1 MVSILNEIKTIGFI
15 GPSGTGKSHRA
26 NEVAK
31 SEKIEYIIDDGIL
44 IHQNRVLAGLSA
56 KLAKT
61 RIGSLKRAVFFE
73 DEHCEE
79 VIRIIRNI
87 KPESIMILGTSDKMV
102 NNIVDRLN
110 LPPISKRIYIGEV
123 ASEFEQRMAKN
134 TRINK
139 GTHVIPVATF
149 ELKPHFSGLLL
160 DPLKWMNWKGRII
173 NNYES
178 ERSVVRPTFSML
190 GNFTITDFAIQ
201 QLVKHL
207 IIKNPNV
214 QRVTRVSLRQF
225 SYGLN
230 VNVEIVMFYGE
241 KIKPVM
247 RQIQEEVSAGIEKA
261 TALFVLNVDL
271 TVAGLVMRK
280 DNA

>member
-1 MVSILNEIKTIGFI
+1 MKGVETVGFI
-15 GPSGTGKSHRA
+15 GSSGTGKSHRA

-31 SEKIEYIIDDGIL
+31 NEKIEYIIDDGIL

-56 KLAKT
+56 KLART
-61 RIGSLKRAVFFE
+61 RIGSLKRAVFYE

-79 VIRIIRNI
+79 VKRIIRNI
-87 KPESIMILGTSDKMV
+87 KPESILILGTSDKMV
-102 NNIVDRLN
+102 DIIAERLS
-110 LPPISKRIYIGEV
+110 LPPIARRIYIDEV
-123 ASEFEQRMAKN
+123 ASDFEQRMAKN
-134 TRINK
+134 TRMNK

-173 NNYES
+173 SNYES

-201 QLVKHL
+201 QLVKHA
-207 IIKNPNV
+207 IIKNANI

-225 SYGLN
+225 SYGLS
-230 VNVEIVMFYGE
+230 VNVEIVMYYGE
-241 KIKPVM
+241 KLKPVM
-247 RQIQEEVSAGIEKA
+247 RSIQQEIAKEIETT
-261 TALFVLNVDL
+261 TALFVLSVDL

-280 DNA
+280 EHV

>member
-1 MVSILNEIKTIGFI
+1 MKDIITIGFI
-15 GPSGTGKSHRA
+15 GSSGTGKSHRA

-44 IHQNRVLAGLSA
+44 IHQNRVLAGRSA

-73 DEHCEE
+73 DDHCEE
-79 VIRIIRNI
+79 VIRIIRNV
-87 KPESIMILGTSDKMV
+87 KPDKIMILGTSDKMV
-102 NNIVDRLN
+102 NTIVERLS
-110 LPPISKRIYIGEV
+110 LPPISRRIYIDDV
-123 ASEFEQRMAKN
+123 ASEMEQRMAKN
-134 TRINK
+134 TRMNS

-160 DPLKWMNWKGRII
+160 DPLKWMNWKGRVIH
-173 NNYES
+173 NYES

-201 QLVKHL
+201 QLVKHT
-207 IIKNPNV
+207 IMKNENV
-214 QRVTRVSLRQF
+214 QRVTRVSLKQY

-230 VNVEIVMFYGE
+230 VNVEIVMYYGV
-241 KIKPVM
+241 KIKPAM
-247 RQIQEEVSAGIEKA
+247 REIQEEVAEEIEKA
-261 TALFVLNVDL
+261 TALFVLAIDL
-271 TVAGLVMRK
+271 TVAGLVK
-280 DNA
+280 KGGAS